1 MYILRGKAFPS
12 RALRC
17 ALPLPAGTPRNAPSA
32 ARLYERIQ
40 NPRDRYLRRLKKIP
54 TPEFYVFYNGED
66 DYPETATLPTLL

>member
-32 ARLYERIQ
+32 LRI
-40 NPRDRYLRRLKKIP
+40 LSALKKISEKLRNQNFSSIYI
-54 TPEFYVFYNGED
+54 TGVFHA
-66 DYPETATLPTLL
+66 ETQSPIQRFRFR